1 MIDITILIVAYK
13 NNEILIQN
21 ISKLNNFNIIVI
33 DNDNSSNLKNKLI
46 KFNNVKYYKL
56 PKNLGEGYA
65 ANKGL
70 EFINSKYTLYLNPDT
85 LIDEK
90 NILSLKTIF
99 NENSNVGVVA
109 PMHFNINNKY
119 IGNYFSHPL
128 LQRIKRNYFEKKIY
142 NSLDKIKPSGN
153 FCARVIWGAPLF
165 FNTIKIKKIGFF
177 DPEFFLF
184 FEDVDL
190 CDRLN
195 NIHLQIIE
203 TPFAFCYHLNENLSS
218 KSVKYLFLTSSN
230 FIRSQILYFKKNSQ
244 STLKFYLRGFE
255 YFINSLFY
263 LIKLNKLKF
272 YQNIFRLYGVLRSL
286 F

>member
-13 NNEILIQN
+13 NDEILIKN
-21 ISKLNNFNIIVI
+21 ISKLNNFNIFII
-33 DNDNSSNLKNKLI
+33 DNYNLSKLKNKLNE
-46 KFNNVKYYKL
+46 FNNVKYYKL
-56 PKNLGEGYA
+56 PKNFGEGYA

-90 NILSLKTIF
+90 NILSLKSIF
-99 NENSNVGVVA
+99 NKNSNVGVVV
-109 PMHFNINNKY
+109 PMHFDNNNEY

-128 LQRIKRNYFEKKIY
+128 IQGIKRNSFEKKIY

-153 FCARVIWGAPLF
+153 FCARVVWGAPLF
-165 FNTIKIKKIGFF
+165 FDTTKIKKIGFF
-177 DPEFFLF
+177 DSEFFLF
-184 FEDVDL
+184 FEDVDF
-190 CDRLN
+190 CDRLH

-203 TPFAFCYHLNENLSS
+203 TPFAFCYHFNENLPS
-218 KSVKYLFLTSSN
+218 KSIKYLFLTSSS
-230 FIRSQILYFKKNSQ
+230 FIQSQILYFKKNKQ

-255 YFINSLFY
+255 YFINSLLY